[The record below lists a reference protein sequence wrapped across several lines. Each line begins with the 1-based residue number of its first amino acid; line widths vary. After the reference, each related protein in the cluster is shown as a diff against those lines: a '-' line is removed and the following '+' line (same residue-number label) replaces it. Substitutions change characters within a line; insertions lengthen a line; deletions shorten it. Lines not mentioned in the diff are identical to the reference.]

1 MSKWNPG
8 LTKILLSLDMADF
21 RKCFAKAKHI
31 VVISGAGISAESGVP
46 TFRGAGGYWR
56 KWKAQVGNVSGT
68 LKGSFWMKAFNS
80 LTQNLYQRGTV
91 WNLPWPFCPV
101 LLGIDTKSVG
111 FKTSDFSK
119 AASFLSFSA
128 CINCPYSDN
137 NWISSSKQSG
147 TRKLWLA

>member
-31 VVISGAGISAESGVP
+31 VVVSGAGISAESGVP

-80 LTQNLYQRGTV
+80 LTQNLCQRATV
-91 WNLPWPFCPV
+91 WNLLWLFCPV
-101 LLGIDTKSVG
+101 LFAIDTKSVG
-111 FKTSDFSK
+111 LKPQISAKQPLF
-119 AASFLSFSA
+119 FLSRHALIALIQIAIGF
-128 CINCPYSDN
+128 PLV
-137 NWISSSKQSG
+137 SKVEPG
-147 TRKLWLA
+147 NFG